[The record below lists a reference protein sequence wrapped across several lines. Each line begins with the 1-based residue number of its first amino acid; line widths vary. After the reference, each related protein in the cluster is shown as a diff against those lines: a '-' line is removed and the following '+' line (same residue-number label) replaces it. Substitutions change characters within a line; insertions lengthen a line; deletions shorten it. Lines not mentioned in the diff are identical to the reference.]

1 MSGFPGLATMLPVLL
16 SEGVNK
22 KRVSLVRISEICS
35 ANASRIFG
43 LYPKKGT
50 ITKGSDADLTIVD
63 MNKEQFV
70 TPESLNSH
78 SDYSIYDGWKLKGW
92 PIMTIVRGMIVMEN
106 GKVDKSCIGH
116 GNFIQTNTM

>member
-1 MSGFPGLATMLPVLL
+1 MLPVLL

-22 KRVSLVRISEICS
+22 KRVNLVRISEICS

-43 LYPKKGT
+43 LYPQKGT

-63 MNKEQFV
+63 MNKEQIV
-70 TPESLNSH
+70 TPELLNSH

-106 GKVDKSCIGH
+106 DKVDKSCIGH
-116 GNFIQTNTM
+116 GNFIQTNTK